1 MLKLLTYS
9 ALTRVGIYLHRFQA
23 HHQSAYIEIKKK
35 KKGKTIQNSVTS
47 TF

>member
-23 HHQSAYIEIKKK
+23 YHQSAYIEIKKK
-35 KKGKTIQNSVTS
+35 KKGKIQNSVTS

>member
-35 KKGKTIQNSVTS
+35 KGKTIQNSVTS

>member
-23 HHQSAYIEIKKK
+23 HHQSVYIEIKKK
-35 KKGKTIQNSVTS
+35 IQNSVTS

>member
-23 HHQSAYIEIKKK
+23 HYQPVYIEIKLKK
-35 KKGKTIQNSVTS
+35 IQNSVTS